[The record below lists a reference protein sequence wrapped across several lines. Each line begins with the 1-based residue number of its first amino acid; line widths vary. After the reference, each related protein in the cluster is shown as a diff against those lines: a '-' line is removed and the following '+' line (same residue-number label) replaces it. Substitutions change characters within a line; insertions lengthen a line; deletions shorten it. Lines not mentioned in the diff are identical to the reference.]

1 MPIGHPFDGMQALI
15 VDEQL
20 REVEEG
26 SDGELSLGY
35 WQDDE
40 KTRWAFVQV
49 GGKNGTYYRRVM
61 ASVGPHRTNRSS
73 IWDGLTIK

>member
-1 MPIGHPFDGMQALI
+1 M
-15 VDEQL
+15 DEQL

-26 SDGELSLGY
+26 SDGELLMAGPQLSLGY

-49 GGKNGTYYRRVM
+49 GGKNGTY
-61 ASVGPHRTNRSS
+61 
-73 IWDGLTIK
+73 

>member
-26 SDGELSLGY
+26 SDGELLMAGPQLSLGY
-35 WQDDE
+35 WQDEE
-40 KTRWAFVQV
+40 KTRRAFVQV
-49 GGKNGTYYRRVM
+49 GGKNGTY
-61 ASVGPHRTNRSS
+61 
-73 IWDGLTIK
+73 